1 MNAIFILV
9 LLWNFQLKEFP
20 PEKNLLTNQK
30 PFLLECFLFQAIKE
44 KRVLCSALVQHC
56 KHELKEDSEA
66 HAPFKES
73 WCPATNHIAHVT
85 YTMWKLCQICKTIS
99 LYIKT
104 ESIKIPS
111 TDFFT
116 MIWFRAY
123 PSFTWL

>member
-1 MNAIFILV
+1 MKISDMNAIFILV

-20 PEKNLLTNQK
+20 LKKYLLTNQK

-73 WCPATNHIAHVT
+73 
-85 YTMWKLCQICKTIS
+85 
-99 LYIKT
+99 
-104 ESIKIPS
+104 
-111 TDFFT
+111 
-116 MIWFRAY
+116 
-123 PSFTWL
+123 